1 MICITFEQLC
11 GIADDYHCREA
22 YGRSLGALLFD
33 SEQKA
38 ENWLRE
44 HEYTKILGSVRT
56 WQRVSR
62 HSEYRATLYSIRRP
76 E

>member
-11 GIADDYHCREA
+11 GIADDY
-22 YGRSLGALLFD
+22 GRSLGALLFD
-33 SEQKA
+33 SEQEA

-62 HSEYRATLYSIRRP
+62 HSEYRATLYFIRRP